1 MSDTTRPDGLP
12 RLIEV
17 KVDVELH
24 GGKEPKSE
32 SQRLTWEVLDTVWKL
47 MREYSVRVTLAEI
60 RDQLAERGETFPS
73 DEELFKDAR
82 ESGDPE
88 APTGYLDLA
97 PSPELAGMGLQGA
110 FDLLA
115 TEAFHDAAHGM
126 GFAIGEPGE

>member
-82 ESGDPE
+82 ESGDP
-88 APTGYLDLA
+88 AIASALSSPPMNSSPMPTKR
-97 PSPELAGMGLQGA
+97 PSASSVMSG
-110 FDLLA
+110 
-115 TEAFHDAAHGM
+115 
-126 GFAIGEPGE
+126 